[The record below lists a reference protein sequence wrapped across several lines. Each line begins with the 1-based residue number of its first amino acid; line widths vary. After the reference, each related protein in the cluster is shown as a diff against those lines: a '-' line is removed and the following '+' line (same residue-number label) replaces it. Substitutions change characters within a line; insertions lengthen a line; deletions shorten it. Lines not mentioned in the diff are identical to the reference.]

1 MNVKYLVVGGGLAA
15 DSAVKALRKADPQG
29 RTLLVSEEGVAP
41 YKRPPLSKG
50 LWQSGA
56 SAPPDLGT
64 AGAGAE
70 LLLGRRA
77 VALDVAASSV
87 TLDDGTVVGYQRVLL
102 ATGARARSLQALE
115 GVPNVVSY
123 RTFDDYLAVRQ
134 HVEPGARVTVVGGGF
149 IGAEMAAALTGQGA
163 SVTMVFPE
171 PHVGGG
177 RFPGSVS
184 NTVDADFQSRGVQL
198 LPGRTV
204 VSASE
209 GGSGPLLRL
218 SDDSEVHADL
228 VVVGVGAVANDE
240 LAAAAGLLTA
250 GGVLVDASLRAA
262 TAAGSTEGVFAAGD
276 VAVFDWPQ
284 LGRRM
289 RIEHEDNA
297 YSMGSAAARF
307 MIASLGEVPSGELA
321 AGEYTHLPFFYSDLF
336 DNGYEAV
343 GLLDPRLEQVEDW
356 RVPGKEGVVY
366 YLEDGLVR
374 GVLLWNTW
382 GQVDAARDL
391 IDGATPY
398 TAEELIGR
406 LPADD

>member
-1 MNVKYLVVGGGLAA
+1 MNAKYLVVGGGLAA
-15 DSAVKALRKADPQG
+15 DAAVKALRKADPQG
-29 RTLLVSEEGVAP
+29 RTLLVSEESVAP

-50 LWQSGA
+50 LWTSSD
-56 SAPPDLGT
+56 SAVPDLGT
-64 AGAGAE
+64 ANAGAE

-77 VALDVAASSV
+77 VALDVAASTV
-87 TLDDGTVVGYQRVLL
+87 TLDDSTVVNYQRLLL
-102 ATGARARSLQALE
+102 ATGARARSLPALE
-115 GVPNVVSY
+115 GAPNVVSY
-123 RTFDDYLAVRQ
+123 RTFEDYLAVRQ
-134 HVEPGARVTVVGGGF
+134 RVGPGAQVTVVGGGF

-177 RFPGSVS
+177 RFPSSVAEI
-184 NTVDADFQSRGVQL
+184 VDQDFRSRGVQL

-204 VSASE
+204 VAASE
-209 GGSGPLLRL
+209 GGSGPVLKL
-218 SDDSEVHADL
+218 SDDSEVRADL

-262 TAAGSTEGVFAAGD
+262 TAAGTTAGVFAAGD

-307 MIASLGEVPSGELA
+307 MVASLAEATSGESA
-321 AGEYTHLPFFYSDLF
+321 AAAYSHLPFFYSDLF

-343 GLLDPRLEQVEDW
+343 GLMDPRLQQVEDW

-366 YLEDGLVR
+366 FLEDGLVR

-406 LPADD
+406 LPTDD